1 MDERNQ
7 KGEHIMKKRTS
18 ENCIHTNN
26 SWFGKPSLSE
36 QDRRVLLQRIAGQ
49 MGLTAEEAL
58 PYAAPLFTRN

>member
-1 MDERNQ
+1 
-7 KGEHIMKKRTS
+7 MKKRTS